1 MWSLWW
7 FSAKQLKRNW
17 IEIKIFFAQ
26 LYKLCMIWLICTE
39 KVMCACVVLKLFP
52 RSFTNVSC
60 FQVLVESSDIWAA
73 CIFLR
78 RTEECIEHVHLG
90 GDPRTDLGHVGEIML
105 AAQWPLN
112 GARRGGVWESV
123 FRPSLV
129 RQTPISSRK
138 WMKKKRI
145 WQPRSSVVKMP
156 AQRAWETFMCF

>member
-1 MWSLWW
+1 MWTNVLMWSLWW

-26 LYKLCMIWLICTE
+26 LYKLCMVWLICTE

-60 FQVLVESSDIWAA
+60 FQVRVENSDIWAA

-90 GDPRTDLGHVGEIML
+90 GDPRTDYSIKVNVKWHICRSVLLFWLFNTSVLHLHECK
-105 AAQWPLN
+105 
-112 GARRGGVWESV
+112 VWV
-123 FRPSLV
+123 FS
-129 RQTPISSRK
+129 
-138 WMKKKRI
+138 KKN
-145 WQPRSSVVKMP
+145 
-156 AQRAWETFMCF
+156 